1 MIFSSLRGKS
11 GVGTKSTDWVKKWMN
26 EIRKE
31 LKRLSERILLSYKLK
46 QKPVPRK
53 MMKNDALQV
62 AQIML
67 QPGGLCGDL
76 VPALWWSHSEWG
88 HTGPGSAWEV
98 SASQGSRRQGGK
110 QAVLHLAVGRPGF
123 WVQLG
128 PWGLVH
134 LWASH
139 APFLSLSFPICKVK
153 VLGLQS
159 LTQTHLSRKTGRHS
173 PFQTLVSTS
182 LGF

>member
-1 MIFSSLRGKS
+1 
-11 GVGTKSTDWVKKWMN
+11 MN

-76 VPALWWSHSEWG
+76 VPAL
-88 HTGPGSAWEV
+88 
-98 SASQGSRRQGGK
+98 
-110 QAVLHLAVGRPGF
+110 
-123 WVQLG
+123 
-128 PWGLVH
+128 
-134 LWASH
+134 
-139 APFLSLSFPICKVK
+139 
-153 VLGLQS
+153 
-159 LTQTHLSRKTGRHS
+159 
-173 PFQTLVSTS
+173 
-182 LGF
+182 